1 MKLFC
6 KAAKQ
11 KRIATFL
18 AITIFC
24 GCATPYQKF
33 GFDIMSFDAG
43 YSETR
48 IDQNTFL
55 VAFKGNSQT
64 SRQTVES
71 YLLRRCAELTLQT
84 GFDYFVVASSD
95 TQAGRAAMLQRK

>member
-1 MKLFC
+1 MKHFC
-6 KAAKQ
+6 KAAEQ
-11 KRIATFL
+11 TRRVTFL
-18 AITIFC
+18 ALAILC

-71 YLLRRCAELTLQT
+71 YICCA
-84 GFDYFVVASSD
+84 VAPN
-95 TQAGRAAMLQRK
+95 